1 MKSNLFWIII
11 LGSLLIISVIAM
23 FFVRQA
29 SGDHA
34 RIYKDGE
41 LIESVN
47 LFSVPEIYTIPLVD
61 NFDERGMILSGIN
74 FIDVDTGR
82 IRMGNADCPNKLCV
96 HQGWMTGG
104 LIPIVCLPNR
114 VVITFTDIDSNPD
127 FDAIVG

>member
-1 MKSNLFWIII
+1 
-11 LGSLLIISVIAM
+11 M